1 MTVIYVRHGAI
12 ARGEYAELPVTRA
25 DINHAST
32 SLLYFPVG
40 EKFKKK
46 GLRERLALISN

>member
-1 MTVIYVRHGAI
+1 MTVIYVGYGAI
-12 ARGEYAELPVTRA
+12 ARGEYAELPVTQA

-40 EKFKKK
+40 EKFQ
-46 GLRERLALISN
+46 ERPWKRIALISN